1 MANETENVLNE
12 ILSGLKTK
20 GLISTKNITDGY
32 HTFDE
37 LYYHRAVLFAT
48 ILNSKENKELAW
60 KSKLHSDGE
69 MWDGLF
75 IVGITTPEGDY
86 SYHYHHE
93 RWDMFDVKELDKAP
107 VYDGHKPSDITRLLS
122 LLNK

>member
-1 MANETENVLNE
+1 MANEIENVLNGM
-12 ILSGLKTK
+12 LADLKAK
-20 GLISTKNITDGY
+20 GSISTKNITDGY

-60 KSKLHSDGE
+60 KSKMHSDGE

-86 SYHYHHE
+86 SYHYHYE
-93 RWDMFDVKELDKAP
+93 RWDMFDVKELDRAP